1 VWARTSRRLDFHAG
15 DEELAAGLSVHLIG
29 GHTDGLQVVRVE
41 TARGARL
48 LGSDLTHLYEKHR
61 DRPALP
67 HRVRRG
73 AMLEG
78 YDTLR
83 RLASTPDAIVPGHDP
98 LVRARYPLAG
108 LGLDGIAVRLDG

>member
-1 VWARTSRRLDFHAG
+1 VWARTSRRLDFRAG

-41 TARGARL
+41 TARGARV
-48 LGSDLTHLYEKHR
+48 LGSDLTHLYEIIETG
-61 DRPALP
+61 RPLP
-67 HRVRRG
+67 VVFDVG

-78 YDTLR
+78 YATLR

-98 LVRARYPLAG
+98 LVRARYPPAG
-108 LGLDGIAVRLDG
+108 LGLVGIAVRLDG